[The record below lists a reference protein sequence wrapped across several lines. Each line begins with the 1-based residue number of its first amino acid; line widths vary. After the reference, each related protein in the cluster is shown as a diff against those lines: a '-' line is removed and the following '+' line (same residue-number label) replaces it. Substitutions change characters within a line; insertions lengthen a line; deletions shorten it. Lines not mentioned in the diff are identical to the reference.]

1 MSIIRVNPESIQSYA
16 QQSTQ
21 CLQQARADLDLL
33 VRAIVEVRY
42 EGPNATK
49 FKTDCANIAV
59 QFSMSMIQSFQQI
72 AAAVQSSTSN
82 ISSSLGGAVVSIA
95 VDGSPIAA
103 PAVPAATGIVDVD
116 TSGLEALPPV
126 VTQRIQAVRDQLDSN
141 LRMLEGT
148 DWQGSAKE
156 TAVSTVTQI
165 TTSAKSK
172 AVEAETSIN
181 QFIRTQ
187 VDSVVQADK

>member
-1 MSIIRVNPESIQSYA
+1 
-16 QQSTQ
+16 
-21 CLQQARADLDLL
+21 
-33 VRAIVEVRY
+33 
-42 EGPNATK
+42 
-49 FKTDCANIAV
+49 
-59 QFSMSMIQSFQQI
+59 
-72 AAAVQSSTSN
+72 
-82 ISSSLGGAVVSIA
+82 
-95 VDGSPIAA
+95 
-103 PAVPAATGIVDVD
+103 
-116 TSGLEALPPV
+116 
-126 VTQRIQAVRDQLDSN
+126 
-141 LRMLEGT
+141 MLEGT